1 MSSAQKVAVSILTA
15 VILFTG
21 FVFLGQTTLMSKIQ
35 TRFYAQSKVTEKQNQ
50 LKKLTDNTDAY
61 IEEILNK
68 IILAD
73 NAYLK
78 NNSVRTYTIQNP
90 TEKDEV
96 ERRRETTR
104 IFDEIEELDGMRL
117 VDDNAKTIHYSSY
130 YSDVLNTNGN
140 FKTYKNYPDINEL
153 DYGYFDFSDKDYNL
167 LFDRNQNRIILAV
180 PYHITDSVTRGKFL
194 FYFNFYKICSK
205 FIDNSVL
212 SLGENLTLVS
222 SDSELEGGIVSG
234 LPLES
239 QKDFYEPVL
248 SAWKNNSEK
257 ERILEA
263 PDNSY
268 YLLFT
273 DNSSKFFKVSSVYKS
288 TVFELSR
295 EFICLI
301 YVCVFITLVL
311 ICMLLFNIRRDY
323 LTKIR
328 ERIKK
333 VQMGIINEYLEN
345 KEKIEWAQVSRQLDL
360 RKEEL
365 SQEIKKSIGNAKE
378 KYSKQVDEYI
388 DASWKEIIEILGGDK
403 NNQKTQAVLGENAID
418 EIRKVIEE
426 VLVSARLHV
435 NLDQINVQEHKLQT
449 VEPVSEIEEIEDAQ
463 ELESLDSDV
472 EEIEEIDEIE
482 DADNVEEIED
492 IEEAADEKQIKAS
505 ASEEELEELEEVSED
520 ETQLLTIK
528 KPLPVKYDYFVSD
541 DTFIGGATDEFATVD
556 NIFAEDLCIGPQYTT
571 DYPELPKNFTFT
583 AETPHFGKAQKENEE
598 EIEEAEL
605 IPEAE
610 MFYTMTE
617 FGAKILP
624 AAELQSE
631 QIEAIVEN
639 QGVYSISDNIN
650 YTDIIQDS
658 EFKSLVDSV
667 LR

>member
-1 MSSAQKVAVSILTA
+1 MSSVQKVALSILTA

-21 FVFLGQTTLMSKIQ
+21 FVFLGQTSLISKIQ
-35 TRFYAQSKVTEKQNQ
+35 TRFYAQAKVSEKQNQ
-50 LKKLTDNTDAY
+50 LKKLAEDTDAY
-61 IEEILNK
+61 IEKILNQ
-68 IILAD
+68 IVYAD

-96 ERRRETTR
+96 ERRKETTKL
-104 IFDEIEELDGMRL
+104 FDEIEELDGMRL
-117 VDDNAKTIHYSSY
+117 IDDNAKTMHYSSY
-130 YSDVLNTNGN
+130 YSDVLNINGN
-140 FKTYKNYPDINEL
+140 FKTYKNYSELNEL
-153 DYGYFDFSDKDYNL
+153 DYSFFNFSDKDYKL
-167 LFDRNQNRIILAV
+167 LFDRNQNRIIVAV

-194 FYFNFYKICSK
+194 FYFNFYKICQK
-205 FIDNSVL
+205 FIDSSVL
-212 SLGENLTLVS
+212 SFGENLSLVS
-222 SDSELEGGIVSG
+222 SEDDLEGGIVSG
-234 LPLES
+234 LPSES

-248 SAWKNNSEK
+248 AAWKNNSQK

-273 DNSSKFFKVSSVYKS
+273 DNSTKHLKVSSVYKS

-328 ERIKK
+328 SRIKK

-345 KEKIEWAQVSRQLDL
+345 KQEIEWAGVSRQLDL

-365 SQEIKKSIGNAKE
+365 SEEIKRSIGKSRE
-378 KYSKQVDEYI
+378 KYSKKIDEYI

-403 NNQKTQAVLGENAID
+403 TASKTQAVLGENAID
-418 EIRKVIEE
+418 EIRKVIED

-435 NLDQINVQEHKLQT
+435 NLDEINVHKDEVQSAAA
-449 VEPVSEIEEIEDAQ
+449 EEIEEVQ
-463 ELESLDSDV
+463 EVEELDSDV
-472 EEIEEIDEIE
+472 EEIEEIDSDDVEP
-482 DADNVEEIED
+482 VEEIDE
-492 IEEAADEKQIKAS
+492 IEEISDADDLKEDDS
-505 ASEEELEELEEVSED
+505 SEELEELEEVSED
-520 ETQLLTIK
+520 EPPAFVLK
-528 KPLPVKYDYFVSD
+528 KPVPVKYDYFVSD
-541 DTFIGGATDEFATVD
+541 DTFIGGTTDEFATVD
-556 NIFAEDLCIGPQYTT
+556 NIFAEDLCIGPQYTN
-571 DYPELPKNFTFT
+571 DYPELSKDFKFT
-583 AETPHFGKAQKENEE
+583 AEAPHFGSDFTEAED
-598 EIEEAEL
+598 IEEAEL
-605 IPEAE
+605 IPEGE

-624 AAELQSE
+624 VAELQSE
-631 QIEAIVEN
+631 QVEAIVEN
-639 QGVYSISDNIN
+639 QGVYSISDDIS
-650 YTDIIQDS
+650 YTDVIQDS

-667 LR
+667 LGQTV